1 MGGELC
7 GTRCDVD
14 APTGRADVVTLRE
27 VGVPVTTLWAAAAP
41 PGERLTQLLMGE
53 PVLVLEER
61 GGWSRVAAHWQESSK
76 DDQGYPG
83 WVRSTHLST
92 PVDPSEGPSAYVDR
106 LHAPCTLPGGQAVE
120 LSLGTVLRV
129 DSADDR
135 TVTVRLPGGRHG
147 ELPTGSVRL
156 SDEDDQPPPD
166 PTPVL
171 DAARAF
177 LGLGYLWGGTS
188 AWGVDCS
195 GLVHL
200 AWRSR
205 GVLLPRDAHDQAAA
219 GSVEK
224 VPLDEVRAG
233 DLYFFARPGRP
244 VHHVGMATGPL
255 LEDGTR
261 WMLHAPEAGA
271 LVEEAPLAPHRLET
285 LVAAGRVRGG

>member
-1 MGGELC
+1 M
-7 GTRCDVD
+7 
-14 APTGRADVVTLRE
+14 VTLRE
-27 VGVPVTTLWAAAAP
+27 VGVPVTTLWAAAVP

-53 PVLVLEER
+53 PVVVLEE
-61 GGWSRVAAHWQESSK
+61 GDGWSHVAAPWQGSSK
-76 DDQGYPG
+76 GEHGYPG

-92 PVDPSEGPSAYVDR
+92 PVDPPEGPSAYVDR
-106 LHAPCTLPGGQAVE
+106 LHVTCTLPGGRAVE

-129 DSADDR
+129 DSVDDEAA
-135 TVTVRLPGGRHG
+135 TVRLPGGRRG
-147 ELPTGSVRL
+147 ELPAGSVRL
-156 SDEDDQPPPD
+156 SDDVLHAPLD
-166 PTPVL
+166 PAPVL

-188 AWGVDCS
+188 AWGIDCS

-219 GSVEK
+219 GSVEE

-233 DLYFFARPGRP
+233 DLYFFARPDRP
-244 VHHVGMATGPL
+244 IHHVGMATGPVL
-255 LEDGTR
+255 DDGTR
-261 WMLHAPEAGA
+261 WMLHAPETGA

-285 LVAAGRVRGG
+285 LVAAGRVRGD